1 MIDNFHTWSYTT
13 DIGFVDQ
20 TSTPNNDRTISYG
33 YKSIPVDDMEHLES
47 PQVLVSEAKEYVEEV
62 KKLGKVMLQKRTQ

>member
-1 MIDNFHTWSYTT
+1 
-13 DIGFVDQ
+13 
-20 TSTPNNDRTISYG
+20 
-33 YKSIPVDDMEHLES
+33 MEHLDS